1 MQPTPTR
8 LLHILVPV
16 KRCVDYA
23 VKIRVNPQQTGI
35 DTNVKHSM
43 NPFDEIAVEEAV
55 RLRER
60 LKDKVESI
68 TVVTVG
74 PAKAAET
81 LRTAL
86 ALGADSGVHVELPES
101 APAPEPLGVARALRA
116 VIERRA
122 KNGGGGGAPD
132 LVIMGKQA
140 IDDDLGQTGQMLAAL
155 LGAAQ
160 ATCASEVEVDVE
172 RRVVR
177 VRTEVDG
184 GAEEVL
190 CTLPA
195 VITTDLRLN
204 VPRYA
209 SLPNIMKA
217 KKKPIEKLTPGDL
230 EVDLTPVLETI
241 KVTEPPKRVGGG
253 KVGSVDEVVAGL
265 RERGITWGRRGSVSR
280 VE

>member
-1 MQPTPTR
+1 MRPTATR
-8 LLHILVPV
+8 FLHILVPV
-16 KRCVDYA
+16 KRCVDFA

-68 TVVTVG
+68 TVVTLG

-86 ALGADSGVHVELPES
+86 AMGADSGVHIELPEG
-101 APAPEPLGVARALRA
+101 APPPEPLGVARALP
-116 VIERRA
+116 
-122 KNGGGGGAPD
+122 GATD

-160 ATCASEVEVDVE
+160 ATCASKVDVDVE
-172 RRVVR
+172 KRVVR

-184 GAEEVL
+184 GAEELL
-190 CTLPA
+190 CSLPA
-195 VITTDLRLN
+195 VVTTDLRC
-204 VPRYA
+204 PRYA

-217 KKKPIEKLTPGDL
+217 KKKVIEKVTPADL
-230 EVDLTPVLETI
+230 GVDLTPLLETI
-241 KVTEPPKRVGGG
+241 TVREPLKRVGGG
-253 KVGSVDEVVAGL
+253 KVGSVDELVAKL
-265 RERGITWGRRGSVSR
+265 REGGFTS
-280 VE
+280 

>member
-1 MQPTPTR
+1 MRPTSAR
-8 LLHILVPV
+8 LLNILVPV

-23 VKIRVNPQQTGI
+23 VKIRVNAQQTGV

-60 LKDKVESI
+60 LKDKVKSI
-68 TVVTVG
+68 TVVTIG

-86 ALGADSGVHVELPES
+86 AMGADSGIHIELPES
-101 APAPEPLGVARALRA
+101 APAPEPLGIARALKA
-116 VIERRA
+116 VVEWRRET
-122 KNGGGGGAPD
+122 D

-160 ATCASEVEVDVE
+160 ATCASALEVDVE
-172 RRVVR
+172 KRVAR
-177 VRTEVDG
+177 VRTEIDG
-184 GAEEVL
+184 GAQELL

-195 VITTDLRLN
+195 VVTTDLRLN
-204 VPRYA
+204 EPRYA

-217 KKKPIEKLTPGDL
+217 KKKPIEKLTPADL
-230 EVDLTPVLETI
+230 GVDLSPVLETI

-253 KVGSVDEVVAGL
+253 KVSSVDELV
-265 RERGITWGRRGSVSR
+265 ERLKEGGFTALQ
-280 VE
+280 

>member
-1 MQPTPTR
+1 MRPTSAR
-8 LLHILVPV
+8 LLNILVPV

-23 VKIRVNPQQTGI
+23 VKIRVNAQQTGI

-60 LKDKVESI
+60 LKEKVKSI
-68 TVVTVG
+68 TVVTIG

-86 ALGADSGVHVELPES
+86 AMGADSGIHIEVPES
-101 APAPEPLGVARALRA
+101 APAPEPLGIARALRA
-116 VIERRA
+116 VVERRRRA
-122 KNGGGGGAPD
+122 GTETD

-160 ATCASEVEVDVE
+160 ATCASALEVDVE
-172 RRVVR
+172 KRVAR
-177 VRTEVDG
+177 VRTEIDG
-184 GAEEVL
+184 GAQELL

-195 VITTDLRLN
+195 VVTTDLRLN
-204 VPRYA
+204 EPRYA

-217 KKKPIEKLTPGDL
+217 KKKPIEKLTPADL
-230 EVDLTPVLETI
+230 GVDLTPVLETI

-253 KVGSVDEVVAGL
+253 KVSSVDELV
-265 RERGITWGRRGSVSR
+265 ERLKEGGFTTP
-280 VE
+280 